1 MQVVYAQYTLCEIK
15 NSDNERIDMGMFDW
29 INIKLPCPKCG
40 KEIEGF
46 QSKDGECLLDCL
58 EFWQVDNFHSYC
70 NNCKAMVDY
79 TLKRDTKKKIR
90 ESIENMRKA
99 LTIDDYELDFR
110 DSEALANII
119 KRRLGEIDSKKD
131 QDKL

>member
-1 MQVVYAQYTLCEIK
+1 MYAQYTLCVIK
-15 NSDNERIDMGMFDW
+15 NSDNKRVNMGMFDW
-29 INIKLPCPKCG
+29 VNIKLPCPKCG

-58 EFWQVDNFHSYC
+58 EFWQVDSFHSYC
-70 NNCKAMVDY
+70 NNCKAAVEY
-79 TLKRDTKKKIR
+79 TLKKDTQKKIR

-110 DSEALANII
+110 DSATIEDRMK
-119 KRRLGEIDSKKD
+119 KRLEEINRKKD